1 MPVEEIGILHLG
13 FWHVSLG
20 VGSLY
25 FEPLSHLMCSALI
38 DPAYVSVLGYG
49 FRRAAKKW
57 KPNPL
62 VMVVSV
68 SSFLSNA
75 QVSGQTANCSWTTNE
90 HIEMKLKVPLC
101 MPQMF
106 SNTAF
111 VGTRNFQPS
120 MQSHERKNLRLNLAG
135 G

>member
-1 MPVEEIGILHLG
+1 MPVEIGILHLG

-25 FEPLSHLMCSALI
+25 FGPLSHLMFSALI

-57 KPNPL
+57 KPNLL

-75 QVSGQTANCSWTTNE
+75 QVSGQTANCSWTTRE
-90 HIEMKLKVPLC
+90 YIKK
-101 MPQMF
+101 
-106 SNTAF
+106 
-111 VGTRNFQPS
+111 
-120 MQSHERKNLRLNLAG
+120 KNLRVPLYAPSVFNCCFGWPLQFPAIHAIS
-135 G
+135 